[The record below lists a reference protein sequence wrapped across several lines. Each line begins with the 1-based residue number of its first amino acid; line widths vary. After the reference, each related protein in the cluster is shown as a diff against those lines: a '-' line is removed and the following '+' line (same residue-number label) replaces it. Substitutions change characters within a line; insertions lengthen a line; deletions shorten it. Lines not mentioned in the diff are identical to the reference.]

1 MRYTKV
7 KKRYAKALFDLA
19 EELKIIENIHDD
31 MQFLI
36 QVCKQVPEF
45 NILMR
50 SPIIKSDKKI
60 NILSAIMPASTHLV
74 TKKFI
79 EIVTRKNRE
88 LFLDAMS
95 LEFIELYK
103 EYHKIQTVYLT
114 TAQDLSE
121 DLRTLIKS
129 TISTE
134 IDSEIDLIENLDS
147 ELIGGFVIKVKDK
160 IFDSSFKG
168 KIDKLKKEFS
178 ENIYKKGF

>member
-1 MRYTKV
+1 MRHTKV

-19 EELKIIENIHDD
+19 EELNIIENIHDD

-36 QVCKQVPEF
+36 QVCKKAPEF
-45 NILMR
+45 NILMK
-50 SPIIKSDKKI
+50 SPVIKSDKKL
-60 NILSAIMPASTHLV
+60 NILSAILPASTHSV
-74 TKKFI
+74 TIKFI

-103 EYHKIQTVYLT
+103 EYHNIQTVYLT
-114 TAQDLSE
+114 TSHEINE
-121 DLRTLIKS
+121 DIRTLIKT

-134 IDSEIDLIENLDS
+134 IDSTIELIENMDS
-147 ELIGGFVIKVKDK
+147 ELIGGFIIKVKDK

-178 ENIYKKGF
+178 ENIYNKAF